1 MEGLTTRW
9 NWVCLGELQ
18 TKESKVAVA
27 KVIELISRSP
37 SSFDDAISKGVE
49 TAGESVE
56 NIQSAWVKD
65 QQVMVSEG
73 SISEYRVTLKITFL
87 VK

>member
-1 MEGLTTRW
+1 MGR
-9 NWVCLGELQ
+9 GLQ

-27 KVIELISRSP
+27 KVIELISRSA

>member
-1 MEGLTTRW
+1 MEGFDPPPE
-9 NWVCLGELQ
+9 LGMSRGTANEG
-18 TKESKVAVA
+18 EPMAVA

-49 TAGESVE
+49 TAGETVD

-73 SISEYRVTLKITFL
+73 SINEYRVTLKVTFL

>member
-9 NWVCLGELQ
+9 NWVWLVGLQ
-18 TKESKVAVA
+18 TKESEVAIA

-49 TAGESVE
+49 KAGESVE

-73 SISEYRVTLKITFL
+73 SINEYRVTLKITFL